1 MTTVPL
7 LSHDTTVAAVIL
19 AAGLS
24 RRLGRSKQLLPWRGT
39 TLLGYTIDVVRAAG
53 ISEIAV
59 VLGHDAAAVRTAVTD
74 RPVVFIDNPEYA
86 SGQGTSVACGARW
99 AQQRTCRRVVFLPCD
114 QPLLTAAHL
123 GTLLAAHPAADACM
137 PRVAQQPT
145 SPVVWARHTLGLL
158 ATLRGATGGRQL
170 FATGTLVPTYVDL
183 DAPEL
188 LRDIDTPE
196 DYDALCNM

>member
-1 MTTVPL
+1 MVPNEHDETTV
-7 LSHDTTVAAVIL
+7 VAVIL

-53 ISEIAV
+53 VPDIAV
-59 VLGHDAAAVRTAVTD
+59 VLGHNAAAVRTAVAD
-74 RPVVFIDNPEYA
+74 RAVVFIQNADYA

-99 AQQRTCRRVVFLPCD
+99 AQQRGCRRVIFLPCD
-114 QPLLTAAHL
+114 QPLLTATHL
-123 GTLLAAHPAADACM
+123 VTLLAADPSAAACM
-137 PRVAQQPT
+137 PRVGQQPT
-145 SPVVWARHTLGLL
+145 SPVVW
-158 ATLRGATGGRQL
+158 GAQTFAALTQVSGQSGGRQL
-170 FATGTLVPTYVDL
+170 FAAGTVVPTYVDF

-196 DYDALCNM
+196 DYAALCDM

>member
-1 MTTVPL
+1 MPL
-7 LSHDTTVAAVIL
+7 ERHDTTVVAVIL

-53 ISEIAV
+53 ISDIAV
-59 VLGHDAAAVRTAVTD
+59 VLGHDAAAVRTAVAD

-99 AQQRTCRRVVFLPCD
+99 AQQRTYQRVVFLPCD

-137 PRVAQQPT
+137 PVVAQQPT
-145 SPVVWARHTLGLL
+145 SPVVWARHTLELL
-158 ATLRGATGGRQL
+158 TTLRGATGGRQL
-170 FATGTLVPTYVDL
+170 FATGMVVPTYVDF

-196 DYDALCNM
+196 DYAALCDM